1 MKEKLRLLK
10 FSDIKMKGHW
20 ALMIASVLIGES
32 LGSPQCPT

>member
-32 LGSPQCPT
+32 LGSP